1 MSLSAAVTRILTLS
15 GFPPELKTRDIQAA
29 FGEWENERGG
39 FKIKWVDDTTL
50 MLVFQDA
57 VAAKRAYLST
67 LLQPPA
73 QLVSAPSTSNRRI
86 VIKPYDGPDAQNI
99 IQNVNS
105 RTNPTRG
112 GHAARQSVSVTSGGV
127 PLGGVHKRGASYAS
141 AAGSFGRVGGLD
153 VAAATANANSN
164 NNREPSPTLPNLP
177 THPSLNALISSSLN
191 DLTPPGEV
199 PEAGGYIEGAPVH
212 GGVPPKVGDPARRMV
227 GHALGIRHPGIASTR
242 AEAAVK
248 ELEKG
253 MAGVAI
259 MAE

>member
-1 MSLSAAVTRILTLS
+1 MSFARSVGWHSNFLGLTLVAS
-15 GFPPELKTRDIQAA
+15 G
-29 FGEWENERGG
+29 
-39 FKIKWVDDTTL
+39 
-50 MLVFQDA
+50 

-73 QLVSAPSTSNRRI
+73 QLVSGPSASNRRI
-86 VIKPYDGPDAQNI
+86 VIKPYDGPDAQTI

-112 GHAARQSVSVTSGGV
+112 GHATRQSVSVTSGGV

-141 AAGSFGRVGGLD
+141 AAGSFGRAGGLD
-153 VAAATANANSN
+153 VAAATAAIANN
-164 NNREPSPTLPNLP
+164 GREPSPTLPNLP

-199 PEAGGYIEGAPVH
+199 PEDGSH
-212 GGVPPKVGDPARRMV
+212 GGTGLPPKVGDPARRMV
-227 GHALGIRHPGIASTR
+227 GHALGIRHPGIAR
-242 AEAAVK
+242 ADSAVK